1 MKTYV
6 GTDGKLHFVNSAGA
20 DTALNFS
27 SGDSLFAY
35 YAWNQSSEYMGNNT
49 PFKTSPIYANDNL
62 FNHDSTTITAK
73 QSVTINGYITG
84 YERAGGAIIYI
95 YINNVLKHTYNIGNG
110 EVAKPIDTISLNQ
123 GNSLYFMYKN
133 TTSNV
138 TNFSI
143 VLYG

>member
-1 MKTYV
+1 
-6 GTDGKLHFVNSAGA
+6 
-20 DTALNFS
+20 
-27 SGDSLFAY
+27 
-35 YAWNQSSEYMGNNT
+35 MGSNT
-49 PFKTSPIYANDNL
+49 PFKISPIYTNDNS

-73 QSVTINGYITG
+73 QSVTIDGYITG
-84 YERAGGAIIYI
+84 YERAGGATIYI

-110 EVAKPIDTISLNQ
+110 DVAKPIDTISLNQ

-133 TTSNV
+133 TTNNV